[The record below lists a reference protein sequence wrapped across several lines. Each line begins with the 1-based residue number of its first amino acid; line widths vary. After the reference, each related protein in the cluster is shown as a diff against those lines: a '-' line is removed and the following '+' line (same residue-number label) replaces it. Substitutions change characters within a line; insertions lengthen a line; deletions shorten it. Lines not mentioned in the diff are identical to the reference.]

1 MAHHDSIR
9 AHEAVEYLQPQ
20 LPPELRKPLI
30 GIVCGSGLGGL
41 ANMLLE
47 QPQVAVS
54 YSNVPHFAN
63 STGRCSHQQL
73 VSYKAWPSQHSSAE
87 RCQCPAMLE
96 S

>member
-9 AHEAVEYLQPQ
+9 ACEAVEYLQPQ

-41 ANMLLE
+41 ADMLLE
-47 QPQVAVS
+47 QPQVAVP
-54 YSNVPHFAN
+54 YSNIPHFAN
-63 STGRCSHQQL
+63 STGRCSYQQL
-73 VSYKAWPSQHSSAE
+73 VSVKVSPSQDSSAE
-87 RCQCPAMLE
+87 RSQCPATLE